1 VLDSQNSLVQ
11 WAIRQERLTVE
22 YLIGGLIIAV
32 LAVGGVVIVLLKKVL
47 GNNVAPAKTPIQT
60 EGLGLVQIAA
70 SGDPEIVQK
79 AVAKA
84 REIAEDAKQTAAR
97 AVEQARKDAERSTE
111 LAKRDAERMLD
122 QAKRDAERLIKE
134 GELKVRDEA
143 YKKREELTKDLEKS
157 RGELRDTERKLE
169 KREDA
174 LEKQQKDLTEK
185 SKAAELA
192 QKKATEQRDIFE
204 SKNKDLDAVIVQET
218 AALHQITGLSREDAE
233 TMLLSRLERELADE
247 VALRVRKAT
256 ELVTQ
261 QAEGKAREILAT
273 AVQRYA
279 SAHTADSTVSTVD
292 IPSDDVKGRIIGR
305 EGRNIR
311 TFEKATGVD
320 VIVDDTP
327 GVVVVSAF
335 DNVRR
340 EVARIS
346 LNKLIQDGR
355 IHPTR
360 IEEVVSETQR
370 EMEDQIL
377 ETGRKCFHNL
387 DLPLPSEQILKL
399 LGRLKFRTSY
409 SQNVLLHSVEVAHL
423 SGMIAAEIGLNVPL
437 AKRCGIL
444 HDIGKAADHEMEGG
458 HPKVGAELAK
468 RYGETNKDVLHAI
481 LGHHDDIS
489 VDHIYTVIVAAA
501 DAISAS
507 RPGARR
513 ETLEK
518 YVKRMEALEAVACGF
533 PEVENAFAIQAGRE
547 LRVIANASRT
557 TDADA
562 LRICREIA
570 RTIEQQLDY
579 PGEIKVTVVRETRM
593 VEVAK

>member
-1 VLDSQNSLVQ
+1 
-11 WAIRQERLTVE
+11 VE

-32 LAVGGVVIVLLKKVL
+32 VAVGGVMVFLMLKVL
-47 GNNVAPAKTPIQT
+47 KGRT
-60 EGLGLVQIAA
+60 EGGSPSGEPAQSLVNVPTV
-70 SGDPEIVQK
+70 SSTDPEVMKQ

-84 REIAEDAKQTAAR
+84 KELGENAKREADR
-97 AVEQARKDAERSTE
+97 AVEQAKREAERN
-111 LAKRDAERMLD
+111 LD
-122 QAKRDAERLIKE
+122 SAKRDAERLVEQAKRDSDRLIKD
-134 GELKVRDEA
+134 GELKVRDDA
-143 YKKREELTKDLEKS
+143 MKRREELTKELEKT
-157 RGELRDTERKLE
+157 RQELREQERKLE
-169 KREDA
+169 KREDQ
-174 LEKQQKDLTEK
+174 LEKTNKELADK
-185 SKAAELA
+185 SKLAEAA
-192 QKKATEQRDIFE
+192 QKRATEQRE
-204 SKNKDLDAVIVQET
+204 VLEKKTKDLDGVLDKQT
-218 AALHQITGLSREDAE
+218 AALHQITALSREDAE
-233 TMLLSRLERELADE
+233 KMLLTRLERDLSDE
-247 VALRVRKAT
+247 IAVRVRKAN
-256 ELVTQ
+256 ELITQ
-261 QAEGKAREILAT
+261 QSEAKAREILAT
-273 AVQRYA
+273 CVQRYA
-279 SAHTADSTVSTVD
+279 SAHTADATVSTVD
-292 IPSDDVKGRIIGR
+292 IPSDDMKGRIIGR

-340 EVARIS
+340 EIARIS
-346 LNKLIQDGR
+346 LGKLITDGR

-360 IEEVVSETQR
+360 IEEVVQETQR
-370 EMEDQIL
+370 EIEAQLL
-377 ETGRKCFHNL
+377 ETGRKCCQDL
-387 DLPLPSEQILKL
+387 DVALPHEQILKL
-399 LGRLKFRTSY
+399 LGRLRFRTSY
-409 SQNVLLHSVEVAHL
+409 SQNVLLHSIEVAHL
-423 SGMIAAEIGLNVPL
+423 SGMIAAEIGLNAGL
-437 AKRCGIL
+437 ARRCGLL

-547 LRVIANASRT
+547 LRVIANANRT

-562 LRICREIA
+562 LRVCREIA
-570 RTIEQQLDY
+570 RAIEQQLDY

-593 VEVAK
+593 VEMAK